1 METSCTAKK
10 LLLLELFNQY
20 FPTISPCRLDR
31 RTIDRNNQTKE
42 ITWPCV
48 LNVPHLREQDVCKA
62 LYTIDASK
70 ATGSDG
76 IPEKALRIAAP
87 HINQVVTHLF
97 NESFNQGMYPTSRKT
112 A

>member
-48 LNVPHLREQDVCKA
+48 LNVQNLREQDVYKA
-62 LYTIDASK
+62 LYTVDASK

-76 IPEKALRIAAP
+76 IPDQVWFWSLIIELRSKRVKQFCI
-87 HINQVVTHLF
+87 
-97 NESFNQGMYPTSRKT
+97 M
-112 A
+112 